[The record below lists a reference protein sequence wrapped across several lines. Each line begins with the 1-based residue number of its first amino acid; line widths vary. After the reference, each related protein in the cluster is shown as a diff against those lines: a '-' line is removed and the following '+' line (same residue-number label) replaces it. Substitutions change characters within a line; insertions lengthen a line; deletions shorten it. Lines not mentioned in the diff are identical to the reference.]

1 MNFVTKPGEVANRR
15 EDILVIGVGL
25 ECFEV
30 LVVGAEGQSLLKVL
44 VGENLI
50 LKLTKKHFYL
60 VFVLS
65 GDLDSGGEGIPLF
78 PEQVP
83 SAQGV
88 PVVGQLHIVRS
99 GDVDHDDVAAG

>member
-1 MNFVTKPGEVANRR
+1 MSLIPKPGEVANRR
-15 EDILVIGVGL
+15 EYILVIGVGL
-25 ECFEV
+25 QCFEV

-60 VFVLS
+60 DVVLS
-65 GDLDSGGEGIPLF
+65 GDLDCGGEGVPFL

-88 PVVGQLHIVRS
+88 PVVGQLHVVGS